1 MNPVSHMDTVEE
13 LHDLALKDVLQPF
26 STAAVLV

>member
-13 LHDLALKDVLQPF
+13 LYDLALKDILQPL